1 MRIFIAVV
9 GLLLVVMLVLAASN
23 SGNYR
28 ALRMDSLQDTT
39 AEPFPWAI
47 ATLLVVGSLAALRL
61 PTVAMAAFL
70 LAGMWSLY
78 SGVQTSSIMA
88 LVLAG
93 LSFLTSRQKAKA

>member
-9 GLLLVVMLVLAASN
+9 GLLLVAALVLTASSSN
-23 SGNYR
+23 DN
-28 ALRMDSLQDTT
+28 LRFLDSADEHNVS
-39 AEPFPWAI
+39 EPFPWAI
-47 ATLLVVGSLAALRL
+47 AALLVTGSLAALRL
-61 PTVAMAAFL
+61 PAVAMASFF
-70 LAGMWSLY
+70 LAGVWSLY

>member
-47 ATLLVVGSLAALRL
+47 AALLVVGSLAALRL

-70 LAGMWSLY
+70 LAGVLSL
-78 SGVQTSSIMA
+78 SSEMQAGVLA
-88 LVLAG
+88 LALAG
-93 LSFLTSRQKAKA
+93 LSFLTSRQKVKA